1 MSAVAQPGVGFCG
14 LGRMGRPMARR
25 LLDAG
30 VDLHL
35 WNRSGVAPELL
46 QGAPAGR
53 GRACASPAEL
63 ARACGVVLLCL
74 TDARAVEAVA
84 FGAQGLAEGATHAAV
99 VVDHSTL
106 EPRSARELAARWRE
120 RTGGHWIDA
129 PVSGGTAG
137 ALAGTL
143 AVMAGGDAASIEALR
158 GLLGAYAARVTRM
171 GDSGAGQAA
180 KLVNQTIVMTTIAG
194 LAEATRLARGG
205 GVDAAR
211 IPAALQGGWA
221 DSVLLQTLMPR
232 MLEPPAEAGGTIR
245 IMLKDLSAVESFAA
259 EHALS
264 VPLASLLR
272 RWLTRA
278 VEQGLGDSDIS
289 QIVRVPL
296 DEGPHAAGSGMPGP
310 RS

>member
-1 MSAVAQPGVGFCG
+1 MQPGVGFCG

-35 WNRSGVAPELL
+35 WNRSGVAPDLL
-46 QGAPAGR
+46 RGAGAAR
-53 GRACASPAEL
+53 AVACASPAGL
-63 ARACGVVLLCL
+63 ARSCGVVLLCL
-74 TDARAVEAVA
+74 ADAHAVEAVA
-84 FGAQGLAEGATHAAV
+84 FGEQGLAHGAGPEPLL
-99 VVDHSTL
+99 VDHSTL
-106 EPRSARELAARWRE
+106 EPRTARSLAARWRE

-143 AVMAGGDAASIEALR
+143 AVVAGGDAPSIEAVR

-180 KLVNQTIVMTTIAG
+180 KLVNQTIVMSTIAG

-211 IPAALQGGWA
+211 IPSALQGGWA
-221 DSVLLQTLMPR
+221 DSVLMQTLMPR
-232 MLEPPAEAGGTIR
+232 MLEPPAEASGTIR
-245 IMLKDLSAVESFAA
+245 TMLKDLEAVQSFAA
-259 EHALS
+259 ERALS
-264 VPLASLLR
+264 LPVAALLR

-296 DEGPHAAGSGMPGP
+296 D
-310 RS
+310 

>member
-180 KLVNQTIVMTTIAG
+180 KLVNQTIVMSTIAG

-211 IPAALQGGWA
+211 IPSALQGGWA
-221 DSVLLQTLMPR
+221 DSVLMQTLMPR
-232 MLEPPAEAGGTIR
+232 MLEPPADASGTIR
-245 IMLKDLSAVESFAA
+245 TMLKDLEAVQSFAA
-259 EHALS
+259 ERALS
-264 VPLASLLR
+264 LPVAALLR

-296 DEGPHAAGSGMPGP
+296 D
-310 RS
+310 

>member
-1 MSAVAQPGVGFCG
+1 MSSAMRPGVGFCG

-30 VDLHL
+30 VELHL
-35 WNRSGVAPELL
+35 WSRSGVAPDLL
-46 QGAPAGR
+46 QGLPAGR

-74 TDARAVEAVA
+74 SDARAVEAVA
-84 FGAQGLAEGATHAAV
+84 FGARGLAEGAAHAAV

-106 EPRSARELAARWRE
+106 EPRCARELAARWRE

-143 AVMAGGDAASIEALR
+143 AVMAGGDAPSIEALR

-180 KLVNQTIVMTTIAG
+180 KLVNQTIVMSTIAG

-211 IPAALQGGWA
+211 IPSALQGGWA

-232 MLEPPAEAGGTIR
+232 MLEPPAEASGTIR
-245 IMLKDLSAVESFAA
+245 TMLKDLEAVQSFAA
-259 EHALS
+259 ERALS
-264 VPLASLLR
+264 LPVAALLR

-296 DEGPHAAGSGMPGP
+296 D
-310 RS
+310 